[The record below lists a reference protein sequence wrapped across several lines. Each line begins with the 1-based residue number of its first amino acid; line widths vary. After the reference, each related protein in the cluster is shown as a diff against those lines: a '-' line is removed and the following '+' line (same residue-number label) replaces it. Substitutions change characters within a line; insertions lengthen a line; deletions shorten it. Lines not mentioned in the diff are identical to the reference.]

1 MNKETNTNKKQNDN
15 IIKRV
20 FSYTLH
26 YPKIFIA
33 GFISLILASIAV
45 LLAPKL
51 IGITIDLVFEK
62 EEIYAFS
69 VSLNDPLT
77 LASIALISLSIA
89 RGCILFSQS
98 FLSEKLS
105 QRIAFDLRNEL
116 FDHLQHMHF
125 AYHDQIKIGDIM
137 SRATQDIESIRFFIS
152 MAIMRGSY
160 IIFLGIT
167 SVILMLNTNTQLALI
182 AFIFMPIVAIQAA
195 IVQKFLRKIWI
206 QIQQLQGKTS
216 IVLQENFAGQ
226 QLVKGY
232 SQQNNEQLKFNSVAN
247 QLYDFSLRSSKI
259 VAFNEPMLSGVW
271 LIALTSIFYFGAR
284 LILDG
289 QITVGELVEFQ
300 LYLTLLQVPIRAIG
314 FIINH
319 IARVKSAGGRLF
331 EILDEPSKISNSKDA
346 VALNNVQGSII
357 FENVSFDYQKQD
369 SKKLINN
376 ISFTINPGEKIGIIG
391 RTGTGKSTL
400 LHLLSRFY
408 DINDGNIYID
418 NKNIKKITIKSLRQ
432 IFGIVQQDIFLFPG
446 TIKENIS
453 YGKPDATLIEI
464 KKAATLAHINKHIE
478 SLPDQYETWVG
489 ENGVSLSGGQKQR
502 ISIARTLL
510 TNPPIL
516 ILDDVTS
523 SVDLKTE
530 LEIEKSLEK
539 ILVNKSSITVTH
551 RTKVMKKL
559 DKILFIEDG
568 KIQDQGKHDEL
579 YATNQKYRSLCQ
591 SFENKNTKKEVR

>member
-1 MNKETNTNKKQNDN
+1 
-15 IIKRV
+15 
-20 FSYTLH
+20 
-26 YPKIFIA
+26 
-33 GFISLILASIAV
+33 
-45 LLAPKL
+45 
-51 IGITIDLVFEK
+51 
-62 EEIYAFS
+62 
-69 VSLNDPLT
+69 
-77 LASIALISLSIA
+77 
-89 RGCILFSQS
+89 
-98 FLSEKLS
+98 
-105 QRIAFDLRNEL
+105 
-116 FDHLQHMHF
+116 
-125 AYHDQIKIGDIM
+125 
-137 SRATQDIESIRFFIS
+137 
-152 MAIMRGSY
+152 
-160 IIFLGIT
+160 
-167 SVILMLNTNTQLALI
+167 
-182 AFIFMPIVAIQAA
+182 
-195 IVQKFLRKIWI
+195 
-206 QIQQLQGKTS
+206 
-216 IVLQENFAGQ
+216 
-226 QLVKGY
+226 
-232 SQQNNEQLKFNSVAN
+232 
-247 QLYDFSLRSSKI
+247 
-259 VAFNEPMLSGVW
+259 
-271 LIALTSIFYFGAR
+271 
-284 LILDG
+284 
-289 QITVGELVEFQ
+289 
-300 LYLTLLQVPIRAIG
+300 
-314 FIINH
+314 
-319 IARVKSAGGRLF
+319 VKSAGGRLF